1 MRSEGNGVRSEGNVV
16 TCRIAGQSLSRQAK
30 PATLMSRGF
39 MRHSPLPGRSRGPTF
54 LCPLAGTDSTACCCE
69 VDWLWGCLCRRL
81 YTRVHV
87 RMRDDEKA
95 RPDTTNQTT
104 SRSHRPGYCGPCSA
118 SCERRLFDGGCGR
131 RERVMPC
138 SMSAAGGRVAGCC
151 VSTAPL
157 VLGNGF
163 EGLALVPVIEVEG
176 VGRGSFRGLPAEAR
190 GPPGSDGALAFADKD
205 GSETTGPR
213 RAEATEPVMPS
224 KTSEKIR
231 RGLATRSSS
240 CRACCP
246 AQAFLPASPGG
257 GLTGFGIM
265 DGLYTA
271 VKLKIPLKR
280 LNSISATLWM

>member
-1 MRSEGNGVRSEGNVV
+1 M
-16 TCRIAGQSLSRQAK
+16 
-30 PATLMSRGF
+30 
-39 MRHSPLPGRSRGPTF
+39 
-54 LCPLAGTDSTACCCE
+54 
-69 VDWLWGCLCRRL
+69 
-81 YTRVHV
+81 
-87 RMRDDEKA
+87 
-95 RPDTTNQTT
+95 
-104 SRSHRPGYCGPCSA
+104 
-118 SCERRLFDGGCGR
+118 
-131 RERVMPC
+131 
-138 SMSAAGGRVAGCC
+138 
-151 VSTAPL
+151 STAPL
-157 VLGNGF
+157 VFGNGF

-246 AQAFLPASPGG
+246 ALAFLPASPGG

-280 LNSISATLWM
+280 LNSISATLAVFQSIHPLLRGAR

>member
-1 MRSEGNGVRSEGNVV
+1 M
-16 TCRIAGQSLSRQAK
+16 
-30 PATLMSRGF
+30 
-39 MRHSPLPGRSRGPTF
+39 
-54 LCPLAGTDSTACCCE
+54 
-69 VDWLWGCLCRRL
+69 
-81 YTRVHV
+81 
-87 RMRDDEKA
+87 
-95 RPDTTNQTT
+95 
-104 SRSHRPGYCGPCSA
+104 
-118 SCERRLFDGGCGR
+118 
-131 RERVMPC
+131 
-138 SMSAAGGRVAGCC
+138 
-151 VSTAPL
+151 STAPL
-157 VLGNGF
+157 VFGNGF

-190 GPPGSDGALAFADKD
+190 APPGSDGALAFADKD

-246 AQAFLPASPGG
+246 ALAFLPASPGG

-265 DGLYTA
+265 DA

-280 LNSISATLWM
+280 LNSISATSAVAPGKANTR